1 MSLSDREAY
10 VKNTK
15 EKYEALGRFV
25 EAFEDMVDEVRSAC
39 MELLYQNDKST
50 RNELRWM
57 LLHIVFHQQS
67 MTAKPLLQIMR
78 SMVGEISKKFRDGGE
93 PNFDNAEFSA
103 FSEVIKIVD
112 REYDQL
118 VRTRN
123 NLLHA
128 RWGMEFPFE
137 DDPDGLKFFIFK
149 GGSNKDGWAPL
160 QKLPQTA
167 SELLTLSERFK
178 ELSHWVFLIARCF
191 DGSESP
197 QRITNCFRFDGKEWC
212 RARSMENI

>member
-57 LLHIVFHQQS
+57 LLHIVFYQQS

-128 RWGMEFPFE
+128 QWGMEFPFE

-167 SELLTLSERFK
+167 SELLTLSERCK
-178 ELSHWVFLIARCF
+178 ELSHWVFLITRCF
-191 DGSESP
+191 DGAESP
-197 QRITNCFRFDGKEWC
+197 QKITDCFKFDGKQW
-212 RARSMENI
+212 RRTRSMDDI